1 MFVIKELEIR
11 NFRSHSNSKI
21 IFDEGINL
29 ISGRNGAGKTSIL
42 EAILVALYSSRPTGM
57 KKENLIRDGATGYSI
72 TLKFLLD
79 GNEYKII
86 RNSDG
91 SSKLIGKVSLDGDN
105 QINAWVERHIA
116 TSHVFTNAIYVR
128 QGEIDAIVRDDE
140 SRERLIRKVTRI
152 EDYENAWKN
161 LGVIIR
167 MFENEAKNYRQF
179 ATQENGIKKQKELK
193 ERERESREKELKD
206 LKAKI
211 IELEREVLE
220 LFKKKR
226 ELDELASKLNKYKVE
241 AERLLGELN
250 SLKTKYESLLKS
262 KKDIESRISKLES
275 DFRKYKDL
283 EAKAKRY
290 EELDELYKKFDS
302 EVKSVEMQL
311 AELNME
317 KKSLL
322 REIENIER
330 CQIEFEKKKAE
341 LKKLG
346 ERISELA
353 PMVEMWDKVKPK
365 VDRLN
370 ALKRIL
376 EEKSLTPEKVEE
388 LYSQLQK
395 AQDRERKIQ
404 DAKEKL
410 AAKKSALKTKGT
422 QFKKALEE
430 IKEAKGVCPTCGREL
445 SEEHKAKIMKKYLAE
460 LKRIKEELDKLN
472 QMEER
477 VESELR
483 KIREI
488 LSKRESVLRL
498 KQLVDEVDK
507 LKEELCAVDFENLR
521 KSNEEYLKLRE
532 EYSKVSGEVDS
543 LKATLSKLDGLKGR
557 LSEIEGSIRI
567 AEKRRMELLDE
578 LRGRGFDSLESVK
591 SKIDELRESYLEWLR
606 LKDSEKRLEEE
617 RKALKVLIEEINIVS
632 KMYAEKEGQLKD
644 IYNRI
649 ADLEKTYSEDE
660 HAKISESY
668 IEKSK
673 ELQEIKGKVKILE
686 QNLESLE
693 RDIEYL
699 AKELESIG
707 EYRKKADIIERKIL
721 PELNKIRER
730 YRRYKNTVA
739 EVALKEVES
748 YASEIFEEFTEG
760 KYSGIKLKQVLEK
773 KEKLKV
779 FVIYQGEEKDI
790 SFLSGGEL
798 IALGLAFRLALA
810 MFMIRGKLPL
820 LILDEPTPFLD
831 EERRRKLVD
840 ITTSYLKRIPQVIVV
855 SHDDE
860 LKDAADRVIDV
871 DYIGGVS
878 RVRHV
883 EA

>member
-1 MFVIKELEIR
+1 MFVIKELEIK

-21 IFDEGINL
+21 VFDEGINL

-57 KKENLIRDGATGYSI
+57 KKENLIRDGTAGYSI

-79 GNEYKII
+79 GKEYKII

-91 SSKLIGKVSLDGDN
+91 SSKLIGEVNLDGDN

-179 ATQENGIKKQKELK
+179 ATQEEGIKRQKELK
-193 ERERESREKELKD
+193 ERERENREKELKD
-206 LKAKI
+206 LKARI
-211 IELEREVLE
+211 AELEKEVAE
-220 LFKKKR
+220 LSEKKK
-226 ELDELASKLNKYKVE
+226 ELDELASKLNQHKVE

-262 KKDIESRISKLES
+262 KKDVEDRISKLES
-275 DFRKYKDL
+275 DFRRYKDL
-283 EAKAKRY
+283 EPEAKRY
-290 EELDELYKKFDS
+290 EELEELYRNFENELKA
-302 EVKSVEMQL
+302 VEMQL

-322 REIENIER
+322 REVENIEK
-330 CQIEFEKKKAE
+330 CKTELEEKKIE
-341 LKKLG
+341 RKKL
-346 ERISELA
+346 EEKISELA
-353 PMVEMWDKVKPK
+353 PLVEEWDRVKPK
-365 VDRLN
+365 VDRLK
-370 ALKRIL
+370 ALEKVL
-376 EEKSLTPEKVEE
+376 EEKGLTPEKVEE

-395 AQDRERKIQ
+395 AQEKERKIQ

-410 AAKKSALKTKGT
+410 AAKKSALKTKGK

-430 IKEAKGVCPTCGREL
+430 IKDAKGVCPTCGREL
-445 SEEHKAKIMKKYLAE
+445 SEEHKAKIMKEYLAE
-460 LKRIKEELDKLN
+460 LKKIKEELDKLA
-472 QMEER
+472 QLEEK

-483 KIREI
+483 KIREV
-488 LSKRESVLRL
+488 LSRREAVLRL
-498 KQLVDEVDK
+498 KQLVDEAER
-507 LKEELCAVDFENLR
+507 LKEEVSAVDFEKL
-521 KSNEEYLKLRE
+521 KKAGEEYLELRE
-532 EYSKVSGEVDS
+532 KHSKVSGELES
-543 LKATLSKLDGLKGR
+543 LKASLSKLDELKSK
-557 LSEIEGSIRI
+557 LAELDKNIR
-567 AEKRRMELLDE
+567 AAGKRKMDLLEE
-578 LRGRGFDSLESVK
+578 LRKRGFESIESIK
-591 SKIDELRESYLEWLR
+591 SEMDRLKESYLEWLR
-606 LKDSEKRLEEE
+606 LRDSERKLEEE
-617 RKALKVLIEEINIVS
+617 RRSLENLISEIEAVS
-632 KMYAEKEGQLKD
+632 KMLAKKEEQLKEL
-644 IYNRI
+644 YSKI
-649 ADLEKTYSEDE
+649 ADLEKTYSEDR
-660 HAKISESY
+660 HAEIGERY

-673 ELQEIKGKVKILE
+673 ELQEIKGRVKALE
-686 QNLESLE
+686 QSLESLE

-699 AKELESIG
+699 AKELENIG
-707 EYRKKADIIERKIL
+707 EYRKKADVIEKRVL

-730 YRRYKNTVA
+730 YRKYKNAVA
-739 EVALKEVES
+739 EAALKEVES

-779 FVIYQGEEKDI
+779 FVVYQGEEKDI

-810 MFMIRGKLPL
+810 MFMVRGKLPL

-840 ITTSYLKRIPQVIVV
+840 ITTSYLRRIPQVIVV

-860 LKDAADRVIDV
+860 LKDAADRVINV
-871 DYIGGVS
+871 DYVGGVS
-878 RVRHV
+878 RVRYV